1 MTQTP
6 NWSELRRLITR
17 LGSELD
23 VVVRSDPEVCGLSG
37 EKFLISLHHTGQGDC
52 TVDGLSLVQCPNGL
66 VIDEFMRWMI
76 QAGYLTHSFSSI
88 A

>member
-6 NWSELRRLITR
+6 SWSELRRLITH

-76 QAGYLTHSFSSI
+76 QAGYLTHPLSSI

>member
-1 MTQTP
+1 
-6 NWSELRRLITR
+6 
-17 LGSELD
+17 
-23 VVVRSDPEVCGLSG
+23 
-37 EKFLISLHHTGQGDC
+37 
-52 TVDGLSLVQCPNGL
+52 VDGLSLVQCPNGL